1 MIKTIKI
8 DWILLMLL
16 TLITSFGCKQQV
28 TPYPE
33 SKPQVGNFIDNR
45 GQTWQDLQEHKA
57 LWEAKTSGNYQIT
70 FQQSCF
76 CPQEFT
82 QPFQLTVA
90 NGKIV
95 KAIDKDNKPAQKQ
108 TMEAI
113 KTVEQVFA
121 MLNKATKSAEL
132 IEVQYDSE
140 FGYPKLVFIDH
151 EQMMADEEVRISLS
165 GLKL

>member
-8 DWILLMLL
+8 HWVLLTLL
-16 TLITSFGCKQQV
+16 TLIASLGCKQQV
-28 TPYPE
+28 TAYPE

-45 GQTWQDLQEHKA
+45 GQTWQDLQKHKA
-57 LWEAKTSGNYQIT
+57 LWEAKTNGSYQIT

-76 CPQEFT
+76 CPQEYT
-82 QPFQLTVA
+82 QPFRLTVA
-90 NGKIV
+90 NGDII
-95 KAIDKDNKPAQKQ
+95 KAIDKDNKPVQKQ

-113 KTVEQVFA
+113 QTVEQVFA

-132 IEVQYDSE
+132 IAVQYDSE
-140 FGYPKLVFIDH
+140 FGYPKSVFIDH

-165 GLKL
+165 GFKL